1 MRFHGQMNKEP
12 ILQTLASK
20 VLSLRN
26 HWDNHFFGLERFVS
40 YKEKEMMGDEEWCIR
55 QPNYITIRW
64 LHLNSILQ
72 TLQRKLPCRALAKC
86 IHSVHYTLIF
96 TRCGMKSFAILTSRL
111 DNGSEIS
118 TINSKSTRNDWTQ
131 CPRSK
136 TSKLKCYTME
146 CSAILLFPNANRQS
160 FVAVTCAG
168 GRKYLKS
175 IENHAWPSTK
185 CPRWEH
191 ARRDR
196 FEALWESGNLD
207 LVHFAAEQKDLEL
220 KFLARK
226 TFLVSWKMF

>member
-1 MRFHGQMNKEP
+1 
-12 ILQTLASK
+12 
-20 VLSLRN
+20 
-26 HWDNHFFGLERFVS
+26 
-40 YKEKEMMGDEEWCIR
+40 MGDEEWCIR

-64 LHLNSILQ
+64 LHLNSILH

-136 TSKLKCYTME
+136 TTKLKCYNTME
-146 CSAILLFPNANRQS
+146 CLAIMLFPNANRQS
-160 FVAVTCAG
+160 FVAVTHDG

-175 IENHAWPSTK
+175 SEKSHLR
-185 CPRWEH
+185 PRHE
-191 ARRDR
+191 ARRNAR
-196 FEALWESGNLD
+196 VESTCT
-207 LVHFAAEQKDLEL
+207 QKNDKYKE
-220 KFLARK
+220 
-226 TFLVSWKMF
+226 

>member
-1 MRFHGQMNKEP
+1 M
-12 ILQTLASK
+12 
-20 VLSLRN
+20 LSLRN

-40 YKEKEMMGDEEWCIR
+40 YKEKEKMGDEEWCIR
-55 QPNYITIRW
+55 QPNCITIRW
-64 LHLNSILQ
+64 LHLNSILH
-72 TLQRKLPCRALAKC
+72 TLQRKRPCRALAKC

-136 TSKLKCYTME
+136 TTKLKCYNTME
-146 CSAILLFPNANRQS
+146 CLAIMLFPNANRQS
-160 FVAVTCAG
+160 FVAVTHDG

-175 IENHAWPSTK
+175 NEIEWKFTLEAASRSSTK

-191 ARRDR
+191 VADQLRGRAR
-196 FEALWESGNLD
+196 
-207 LVHFAAEQKDLEL
+207 VHKKILI
-220 KFLARK
+220 KI
-226 TFLVSWKMF
+226 